1 MTALK
6 IRLNGAD
13 EEVND
18 GMTITGLI
26 EMLELNPK
34 SVAVERNLEIVPKS
48 RHGSTEL
55 KPHDRIEIVEFVG
68 GG

>member
-55 KPHDRIEIVEFVG
+55 KPDDRI
-68 GG
+68 